1 MPGLETRQTIPFRLL
16 LTRLLNT
23 ASEAGQVHVFKYLW
37 DGFAKQQEI
46 QIPWESLKAAALQGS
61 LELLEAFRQREPGF
75 FARGEP
81 KGPRGSQLG
90 NTQIKIALLRGN
102 LQYIDYLLGLGAD
115 INENFPE
122 QSPIRATVRAEI
134 GDGKSPGI

>member
-1 MPGLETRQTIPFRLL
+1 
-16 LTRLLNT
+16 LLNT
-23 ASEAGQVHVFKYLW
+23 ASEAGQVHVFEYLW
-37 DGFAKQQEI
+37 DGFAEQQNI

-61 LELLEAFRQREPGF
+61 LELAEAFRQREPGF

-90 NTQIKIALLRGN
+90 NTQIKVALLRGN

-115 INENFPE
+115 LNENFPE

-134 GDGKSPGI
+134 DDGTSASI